1 MIGFVLRRLAQLPL
15 LLLAIYTLTFM
26 LAWVAPGSPLD
37 GDQGRLPSPEAQA
50 AMRAQ
55 YRLDDPVGF
64 YFDYRGKASG
74 ISWVLGKAPRPF
86 DFGPSLVHRDW
97 SVNEILA
104 DGVPVSL
111 TIGIAAILLAL
122 AALTACREAPVR
134 A

>member
-1 MIGFVLRRLAQLPL
+1 MIAFVLRRLAQLPL

-64 YFDYRGKASG
+64 YFDYLGKASG

-86 DFGPSLVHRDW
+86 D
-97 SVNEILA
+97 
-104 DGVPVSL
+104 
-111 TIGIAAILLAL
+111 
-122 AALTACREAPVR
+122 
-134 A
+134 